1 MTMEVRVAAS
11 LQGLVGDASII
22 QAQGET
28 VRQLLDDIDNRF
40 PGFKRRLISEQG
52 KLNGSIFILL
62 NDEDIRPLGEL
73 ETPLKDGDVVSVLVV
88 MSGG

>member
-40 PGFKRRLISEQG
+40 PGFKRRLVSEQG

>member
-1 MTMEVRVAAS
+1 MELRVAAP
-11 LQGLVGDASII
+11 LQRLVGGASTI

-28 VRQLLDDIDNRF
+28 VQQLLDDIDNRF
-40 PGFKRRLISEQG
+40 PGFKQRLISKQG
-52 KLNGSIFILL
+52 KLNGSILILL

-73 ETPLKDGDVVSVLVV
+73 ETPLKNGDVVSVLVV